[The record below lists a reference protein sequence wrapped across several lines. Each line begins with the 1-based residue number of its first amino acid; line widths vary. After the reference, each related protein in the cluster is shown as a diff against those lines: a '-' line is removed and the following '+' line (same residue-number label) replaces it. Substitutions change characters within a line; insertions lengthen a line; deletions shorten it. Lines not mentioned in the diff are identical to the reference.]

1 VTQVAVAHGT
11 EFFITASV
19 DGHIKFWKKQPQG
32 VEFAKHYKVLVLPV
46 EWQQNSRQQQHV
58 VPQQRSSAAVVDR
71 QALEFHTAAP
81 SSPPC
86 LQAHLGPVVGL
97 AVSRDGAL
105 CASISTDQTAKVSS
119 GAGGRGTRAHAT
131 NTAVIWPAGAL
142 LFDWLFICPV
152 SPSKP
157 RSLPAQP
164 ACPPCLPASQ
174 PTHPPTR
181 TLHCLQVFDVASFDM
196 IAMLRLPFVPG
207 CIEWCSKARR

>member
-1 VTQVAVAHGT
+1 
-11 EFFITASV
+11 
-19 DGHIKFWKKQPQG
+19 
-32 VEFAKHYKVLVLPV
+32 VEFAKHYKVLVLPVELPV

-105 CASISTDQTAKVSS
+105 CASISTDQTAKVSW

-131 NTAVIWPAGAL
+131 NTALIWPAGAL
-142 LFDWLFICPV
+142 LFDWLLICPV

-157 RSLPAQP
+157 GSLPAHP
-164 ACPPCLPASQ
+164 ACPPCLPAS
-174 PTHPPTR
+174 
-181 TLHCLQVFDVASFDM
+181 
-196 IAMLRLPFVPG
+196 
-207 CIEWCSKARR
+207 